1 MSAAS
6 LFIGVVSHEGTRFP
20 AAQGPEGLAALLSA
34 QLTDRGVPHSVVV
47 DVTNRWDTAADPIK
61 AEDVQGA
68 LSAQVNLGDEW
79 SRYLRGHRPRS
90 VKSAA
95 LSILRRGKRRWRRF
109 APPPTV
115 MVERLLNIELAH
127 TALLDAGVAS
137 GAQWMLILEDD
148 AFSDDVCD
156 LADGLVDLIKTASKD
171 VQFVN
176 LSESF
181 DVAELG
187 IARLLV
193 RAPVAWKGTSAR
205 TVLSASRPVTN
216 TVCAIAYRS
225 DFAQRLLDVYAQ
237 MPIRPVVPIDW
248 KLNAALMQMFGS
260 GELGEGSCWWVVP
273 GPIDQL
279 SMRDDP

>member
-1 MSAAS
+1 VSAVS
-6 LFIGVVSHEGTRFP
+6 LFIGVVSYEGTRFP

-34 QLTDRGVPHSVVV
+34 QLTDRGVLHSVVV
-47 DVTNRWDTAADPIK
+47 DVTNRWDTAADPIT

-68 LSAQVNLGDEW
+68 LSAQVRLEDEW
-79 SRYLRGHRPRS
+79 SRYLRGHRSRS
-90 VKSAA
+90 VKSAV
-95 LSILRRGKRRWRRF
+95 LSVLRRGKRWWRRF
-109 APPPTV
+109 APPPAV

-137 GAQWMLILEDD
+137 EAPWIVILEDD
-148 AFSDDVCD
+148 AFSGDVCD
-156 LADGLVDLIKTASKD
+156 LADGLVDVMNSASKD
-171 VQFVN
+171 MQFVN

-193 RAPVAWKGTSAR
+193 PAPAAWKGTSAR

-248 KLNAALMQMFGS
+248 KLNAALMQLFGS

>member
-1 MSAAS
+1 
-6 LFIGVVSHEGTRFP
+6 LN
-20 AAQGPEGLAALLSA
+20 
-34 QLTDRGVPHSVVV
+34 SVVV
-47 DVTNRWDTAADPIK
+47 DVTNRWNAAADPIT

-68 LSAQVNLGDEW
+68 LSAQVRLEDEW
-79 SRYLRGHRPRS
+79 SKYLRGHRSRS

-95 LSILRRGKRRWRRF
+95 LSILRRGKRWWRRF
-109 APPPTV
+109 APPPAVT
-115 MVERLLNIELAH
+115 VERLLNIELAH

-137 GAQWMLILEDD
+137 EAQWILILEDD
-148 AFSDDVCD
+148 AFSGNVRD
-156 LADGLVDLIKTASKD
+156 LADGLVEVMNTASKD

-187 IARLLV
+187 IERILI
-193 RAPVAWKGTSAR
+193 RAPVAWSGSCDRA
-205 TVLSASRPVTN
+205 VLSASRPVTN

-248 KLNAALMQMFGS
+248 KLNAALMHMFGS

-279 SMRDDP
+279 SMRDSP